1 MDTILRIRYRVLNNA
16 FILAFKNSI
25 TEGRKVQT
33 GIFIFKT
40 EGEQSLR
47 IDY

>member
-1 MDTILRIRYRVLNNA
+1 MDAILRIGYRVLNNA

-25 TEGRKVQT
+25 NKGRKVQT
-33 GIFIFKT
+33 GTFIFKT
-40 EGEQSLR
+40 EGEQLLR